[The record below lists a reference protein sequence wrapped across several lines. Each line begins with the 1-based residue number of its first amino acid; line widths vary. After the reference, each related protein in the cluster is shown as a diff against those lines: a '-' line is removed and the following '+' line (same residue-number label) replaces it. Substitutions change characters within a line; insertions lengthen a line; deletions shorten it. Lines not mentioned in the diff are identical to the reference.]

1 MNYWNQS
8 DKNIY
13 VAAHRGVSASY
24 PENTMPAFKRA
35 IECGCD
41 QIEIDV
47 RITKDNE
54 LVVIHDAT
62 VDRTT
67 DGTGKVCD
75 FTLAELKVLDAGCK
89 HASGNFAGQ
98 GICIPTLIEF
108 MDLIKDHPA
117 MTLDVELKEYP
128 SQPGKEQIALEVAD
142 RVLGILEE
150 YHYAERTVIN
160 TFSTE
165 LHEYIQKK
173 YGSRYKHHVYYPVE
187 KHADGQTVDPYTY
200 AYCACMFAPDKEKS
214 LCNLATPEECEAM
227 RARGVRT
234 WAGAAVKNEETV
246 DEVIRSG
253 CELITCNN
261 ADEILDILRQKG
273 YHK

>member
-1 MNYWNQS
+1 MKRERVLFF
-8 DKNIY
+8 DLELT
-13 VAAHRGVSASY
+13 GVY
-24 PENTMPAFKRA
+24 
-35 IECGCD
+35 D
-41 QIEIDV
+41 HDEILS
-47 RITKDNE
+47 IS
-54 LVVIHDAT
+54 I
-62 VDRTT
+62 T

-75 FTLAELKVLDAGCK
+75 FTLAELKALDAGCK

-108 MDLIKDHPA
+108 MDLIKDHPT

-187 KHADGQTVDPYTY
+187 KHADEQTVDPYTY
-200 AYCACMFAPDKEKS
+200 AYCACMFAP
-214 LCNLATPEECEAM
+214 AHR
-227 RARGVRT
+227 RAC
-234 WAGAAVKNEETV
+234 
-246 DEVIRSG
+246 DS
-253 CELITCNN
+253 
-261 ADEILDILRQKG
+261 ADGWRLRRA
-273 YHK
+273 